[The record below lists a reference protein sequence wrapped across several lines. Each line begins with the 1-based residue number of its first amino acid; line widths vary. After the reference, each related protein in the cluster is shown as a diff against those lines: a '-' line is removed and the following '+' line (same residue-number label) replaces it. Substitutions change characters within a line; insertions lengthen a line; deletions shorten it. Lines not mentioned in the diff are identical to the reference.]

1 MLLTIT
7 TTHLP
12 ATDLGFL
19 LHKHPGRVQAFAC
32 GFGTAHLFYPEATIE
47 RCTVALLLDI
57 DPIALVRGAGGTLDQ
72 YVNDRP
78 YVASSFMSVAIGQVF
93 RTAMTGASTTH
104 ATLAAQPL
112 PLEATLAVVP
122 CRGGAALL
130 DRLFAPLGYAVEA
143 TRHSL
148 DPAFPEWGESAYYTL
163 RLSGTVRLA
172 DLLAHLYV
180 LIPVL
185 DDAKHYYVGEDE
197 VAKLLRRGAGWLAA
211 HPERE
216 FITER
221 YLRHRRSLTRAAL
234 AQFVA
239 ETGDEDEREEGRDR
253 EEQSVERPIHLN
265 EQRIGAVVAALK
277 ASGARRVLDLGCGEG
292 QLLRALI
299 EDRQF
304 ERIVGMDVSHRALET
319 ASTRLH
325 LDRLPEM
332 QRARIAL
339 LHGAL
344 TYRDERLTGYDAAA
358 VVEVIEHLDPPR
370 LAAFA
375 RVVFECARPGT
386 VVVTTPNA
394 DYNVRFPTLPAGKFR
409 HRDHRFEWTR
419 AEFRTWADAI
429 AARTG
434 YTVRFLPIG
443 PDDPDVGS
451 PTQMAVFT
459 RAAGSGD
466 DIASGSADREQIE
479 GGGDV

>member
-7 TTHLP
+7 TSHQP

-19 LHKHPGRVQAFAC
+19 LHKHPARVQAFDC
-32 GFGTAHLFYPEATIE
+32 GFGTAHVFYPEATE
-47 RCTVALLLDI
+47 DRCTAALLLDV
-57 DPIALVRGAGGTLDQ
+57 DPVGLVRGPGGTLDQ

-78 YVASSFMSVAIGQVF
+78 YVASSFLSVAIGQVY
-93 RTAMTGASTTH
+93 RSAMSGTNAAH
-104 ATLAAQPL
+104 QALADAPL

-130 DRLFAPLGYAVEA
+130 HRLFAPLGYEVTAE
-143 TRHSL
+143 RHPL
-148 DPAFPEWGESAYYTL
+148 DTAFPAWGESVYYTVT
-163 RLSGTVRLA
+163 LSGTVRLA
-172 DLLAHLYV
+172 DLLAHIYV

-185 DDAKHYYVGEDE
+185 DDAKHYYVGADE
-197 VAKLLRRGAGWLAA
+197 VAKLLRRGAGWLPA
-211 HPERE
+211 HPERD

-221 YLRHRRSLTRAAL
+221 YLRHQRSLTRQAL
-234 AQFVA
+234 AHLDA
-239 ETGDEDEREEGRDR
+239 ETATEDAAEETRDR
-253 EEQSVERPIHLN
+253 EEAAVERPISLN

-292 QLLRALI
+292 QLLRLLM

-304 ERIVGMDVSHRALET
+304 ERIVGLDVAHRALER
-319 ASTRLH
+319 AHERLH

-344 TYRDERLTGYDAAA
+344 TYRDDRLAGYDAAA

-370 LAAFA
+370 LAAFG
-375 RVVFECARPGT
+375 RVLFEYARPGT
-386 VVVTTPNA
+386 VVLTTPNA
-394 DYNVRFPTLPAGKFR
+394 EYNVRFATLPAGQFR
-409 HRDHRFEWTR
+409 HRDHRFEWSR
-419 AEFRTWADAI
+419 AELRAWAEEI
-429 AARTG
+429 AARHG

-451 PTQMAVFT
+451 PTQMAVFS
-459 RAAGSGD
+459 RQEAAS
-466 DIASGSADREQIE
+466 
-479 GGGDV
+479 DV